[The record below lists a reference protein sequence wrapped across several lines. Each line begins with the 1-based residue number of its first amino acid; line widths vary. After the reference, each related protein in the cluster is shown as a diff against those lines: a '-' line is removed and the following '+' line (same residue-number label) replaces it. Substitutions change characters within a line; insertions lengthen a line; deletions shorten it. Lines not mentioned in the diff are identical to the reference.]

1 MDSLKTKI
9 TLKNGP
15 NFWNFK
21 NLAYGGPI
29 QLEISNSEDLLSI
42 WVKSYSISGK
52 KFHFLCD
59 NLYIFKIQL
68 ILVQK
73 RGKNEWKSTE
83 FLQKSTIV
91 YGAPCTYLIWVKKRK
106 EIDKKS
112 GDF

>member
-15 NFWNFK
+15 NFWNFE

-29 QLEISNSEDLLSI
+29 KLEISNSEDLLSI

-59 NLYIFKIQL
+59 NLYIFKIQP

-73 RGKNEWKSTE
+73 RGKK
-83 FLQKSTIV
+83 
-91 YGAPCTYLIWVKKRK
+91 WVKIHWIPTKKYHCLWCTLYIPDLGQKRK